1 MTSSPLSKL
10 VRTSSDGACIF
21 SLSIDDTDCL
31 SMAGDVSTFL
41 DEAIEEWLLLK
52 PVHDAVKRLSHR
64 RRSYA
69 ILLAI
74 FLKPMLVPEER
85 EKRNEIE
92 SFVNRL
98 KFLTGNALE
107 SNAVERKSR
116 KLANFN
122 FPLH

>member
-10 VRTSSDGACIF
+10 VKTSSDGGRAF

-31 SMAGDVSTFL
+31 SIAGDVSTFL
-41 DEAIEEWLLLK
+41 DEAIGVWLLLK

-74 FLKPMLVPEER
+74 FLKPMLVPEIRLNLTPLR
-85 EKRNEIE
+85 ESRGSLQTSISHCTNE
-92 SFVNRL
+92 SVL
-98 KFLTGNALE
+98 G
-107 SNAVERKSR
+107 S
-116 KLANFN
+116 
-122 FPLH
+122 P